1 MSEQKWNKI
10 GDVVGAAGG
19 SEATSGK
26 KLYQV
31 RLRGAVLYREGIYIH
46 HLIIKTCVKF
56 KFLTI
61 ISEIIALSFSSFVSV
76 FCPVNVR
83 FCKLNFLYL

>member
-31 RLRGAVLYREGIYIH
+31 RLRGTML
-46 HLIIKTCVKF
+46 
-56 KFLTI
+56 
-61 ISEIIALSFSSFVSV
+61 
-76 FCPVNVR
+76 
-83 FCKLNFLYL
+83 

>member
-31 RLRGAVLYREGIYIH
+31 RLRGTVLYREGIYTPLDNKNMRQI
-46 HLIIKTCVKF
+46 
-56 KFLTI
+56 
-61 ISEIIALSFSSFVSV
+61 
-76 FCPVNVR
+76 
-83 FCKLNFLYL
+83 

>member
-31 RLRGAVLYREGIYIH
+31 GLRGDHAKGKAYTPFDYKYMCRI
-46 HLIIKTCVKF
+46 
-56 KFLTI
+56 
-61 ISEIIALSFSSFVSV
+61 
-76 FCPVNVR
+76 
-83 FCKLNFLYL
+83 